1 MENSGNSTGGNW
13 DIKKKLIV
21 LMILTG
27 LIPLILSFVATS
39 KVVHEN
45 ILELNKSRLTSL
57 RESKKLQIE
66 NYFKQ
71 IGNQVITFSTNTM
84 TVDALGRFSTA
95 FSQVEDQMQSKHGDT
110 QNSKLMDR
118 YKYQMENTPGVSS
131 DAATRWFPKQKSTQ
145 ILQSLY
151 ISENTHP
158 IGEKEKLDTAG
169 DYSSYT
175 QVHEQF
181 HPMFRQYLEKFGYYD
196 IFLVDADTG
205 FIVYSVF
212 KEIDYATNLKT
223 GPYSNSGIGRA
234 FNAAIA
240 GNAPDFVAID
250 DFSPYEPSYN
260 AAASFIA
267 SPVYDVGEMI
277 GVLIF
282 QAPVDRIDAIMT
294 SNKQWKKVGLGDSGE
309 VYMVGPDFK
318 LRNNSRFF
326 VETPKEYFSTIEK
339 LGVDPKSIEKQK
351 ALGTTIGIAEVRSLG
366 SKAAL
371 QGQSGFQIFP
381 DYRSVPVLS
390 SYGPVD
396 ILGLKWGILAEL
408 DEAEAFITQ
417 DLIKDMSLYISI
429 GLGVVI
435 LIIAIYIAGLTSRRI
450 KGVVTV
456 VEKIANG
463 DLKQQPLNNSSSDE
477 IGDLTRSS
485 NQMLATLQ
493 LLQEQTQEIA
503 AGQLDTQEVL
513 ENIKQGQNLDQ
524 ATGFIRNKYQV
535 TKGDLADALDNLNS
549 QMRKLAVQANL
560 IANDDLNNQ
569 ILDTSLTGDL
579 GEAFTK
585 MTEKMKWVAGQ
596 AGYIATNDLYNSN
609 LKDDTNGTLGDSMST
624 MVKNLRV
631 ATTEMARSEAIMKQ
645 MPTNVLY
652 ADTDLTMQFMNPE
665 SAKTL
670 KTLEQYLP
678 TKVDDMIGQSIDI
691 FHKNPAHQRKILSD
705 PKNLPHTAQI
715 QVGPEILDLLVSP
728 LFDES
733 QNYLG
738 PMLTW
743 EIITQKLEMEKKER
757 EQTDEM
763 RSVMMQIT
771 EVVQTLGA
779 SSEELAAVST
789 EMGNNSQATADQ
801 ANEVSSLADIISQ
814 NVQTVATGT
823 EEMSAS
829 IKEISGN
836 SSEARRSPPMPLRV
850 PKRPTKSS
858 VNWETAA
865 RKLVMS
871 LK

>member
-1 MENSGNSTGGNW
+1 
-13 DIKKKLIV
+13 
-21 LMILTG
+21 
-27 LIPLILSFVATS
+27 
-39 KVVHEN
+39 
-45 ILELNKSRLTSL
+45 
-57 RESKKLQIE
+57 
-66 NYFKQ
+66 
-71 IGNQVITFSTNTM
+71 
-84 TVDALGRFSTA
+84 
-95 FSQVEDQMQSKHGDT
+95 
-110 QNSKLMDR
+110 
-118 YKYQMENTPGVSS
+118 
-131 DAATRWFPKQKSTQ
+131 
-145 ILQSLY
+145 
-151 ISENTHP
+151 
-158 IGEKEKLDTAG
+158 
-169 DYSSYT
+169 
-175 QVHEQF
+175 
-181 HPMFRQYLEKFGYYD
+181 
-196 IFLVDADTG
+196 
-205 FIVYSVF
+205 
-212 KEIDYATNLKT
+212 
-223 GPYSNSGIGRA
+223 
-234 FNAAIA
+234 
-240 GNAPDFVAID
+240 
-250 DFSPYEPSYN
+250 
-260 AAASFIA
+260 
-267 SPVYDVGEMI
+267 
-277 GVLIF
+277 
-282 QAPVDRIDAIMT
+282 
-294 SNKQWKKVGLGDSGE
+294 
-309 VYMVGPDFK
+309 
-318 LRNNSRFF
+318 
-326 VETPKEYFSTIEK
+326 
-339 LGVDPKSIEKQK
+339 
-351 ALGTTIGIAEVRSLG
+351 
-366 SKAAL
+366 
-371 QGQSGFQIFP
+371 
-381 DYRSVPVLS
+381 
-390 SYGPVD
+390 
-396 ILGLKWGILAEL
+396 
-408 DEAEAFITQ
+408 
-417 DLIKDMSLYISI
+417 
-429 GLGVVI
+429 
-435 LIIAIYIAGLTSRRI
+435 
-450 KGVVTV
+450 
-456 VEKIANG
+456 
-463 DLKQQPLNNSSSDE
+463 
-477 IGDLTRSS
+477 
-485 NQMLATLQ
+485 
-493 LLQEQTQEIA
+493 
-503 AGQLDTQEVL
+503 
-513 ENIKQGQNLDQ
+513 
-524 ATGFIRNKYQV
+524 
-535 TKGDLADALDNLNS
+535 
-549 QMRKLAVQANL
+549 MRKLAVQANL

-631 ATTEMARSEAIMKQ
+631 ATTEMARSESLMKQ